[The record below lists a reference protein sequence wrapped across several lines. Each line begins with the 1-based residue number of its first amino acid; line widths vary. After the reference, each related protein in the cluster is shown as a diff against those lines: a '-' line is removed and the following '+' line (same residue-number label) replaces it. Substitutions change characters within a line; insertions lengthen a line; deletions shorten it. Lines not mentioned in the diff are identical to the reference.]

1 MAVICRFSSHKIVF
15 DVHFFFFK
23 EIDIPSCVVI
33 VQESGS
39 EVADLRLSWV
49 IVLRSRERQRS
60 LTVPYASQKFKLVH
74 TSALT
79 AREN

>member
-15 DVHFFFFK
+15 DVHFFFK

-33 VQESGS
+33 VQEFGS

-49 IVLRSRERQRS
+49 IVVRSRERQRS
-60 LTVPYASQKFKLVH
+60 LTVPYASQKVKLVH
-74 TSALT
+74 TGALT